1 MGLRIKGT
9 LNEAEVNSN
18 KELMVSLAKD
28 KANAGFS
35 LLGAEINP
43 EGQGAGRLV
52 RRAMIGAEGT
62 LQTGN
67 DFMLFSDNFFGSILN
82 TSKYKVVNTT
92 MTALIASGR
101 LALNAGNSVA
111 TSVATQVLTYKTFP
125 LYLSSALVFDLEA
138 MITQDV
144 MPQNTIEFG
153 LGLCTGIV
161 TPTDGVFF
169 RLNSSGVLHG
179 VLNNNGSELV
189 INLNY
194 TPLSL
199 QINRYTIKAYAD
211 SVEFWIN
218 GILYGTQ
225 SRGTSTGHP
234 FASVALP
241 IMLRMINN
249 NALAVAQRFEVQSV
263 NISLF
268 GTNITRLWS
277 SAMAGMGLSSI
288 NQPDGAVSGQSAN
301 YVNSTAPVSAV
312 LANITAGYATLGGQF
327 QFVAV
332 AGAETDYALFG
343 YQVLGRNLLVR
354 GLRIETFNMG
364 AIVATSPTLLQWA
377 LGVGSTGVSLATAD
391 SSTGGTRLPRRLPL
405 GVQMLPVGSVIGQVA
420 VPIDINLD
428 APVIVEAGTF
438 LHVILKMPVGTAT
451 ASQIIRGTVMINGF
465 YE

>member
-1 MGLRIKGT
+1 MGIRLKGAV
-9 LNEAEVNSN
+9 NEAEVNSDN
-18 KELMVSLAKD
+18 ELIVALNKD
-28 KANAGFS
+28 KSKAGFS

-67 DFMLFSDNFFGSILN
+67 DFMLFSDNFYGAVLN
-82 TSKYKVVNTT
+82 GSKYKIVNTT
-92 MTALIASGR
+92 MTSVIASGR
-101 LALNAGNSVA
+101 LVLNGGNSVA
-111 TSVATQVLTYKTFP
+111 TAVATQVQTYKTFT
-125 LYLSSALVFDLEA
+125 LYLSSALVFDIEA

-153 LGLCTGIV
+153 LGACVGLV
-161 TPTDGVFF
+161 APTDGVFF
-169 RLNSSGVLHG
+169 RLNSSGVLQG
-179 VLNNNGSELV
+179 VLNNNGSELS

-225 SRGTSTGHP
+225 ARGTSTGHP

-249 NALAVAQRFEVQSV
+249 NALAIAQRFEVQSV
-263 NISLF
+263 NVSLF

-277 SAMAGMGLSSI
+277 SAMAGMGLSAV
-288 NQPDGAVSGQSAN
+288 NQPDGAVSGISAN
-301 YVNSTAPVSAV
+301 YVNSTAPVSATLSNTV
-312 LANITAGYATLGGQF
+312 AGYATLGGQF
-327 QFVAV
+327 QFAAV

-354 GLRIETFNMG
+354 GVRIDTINLG
-364 AIVATSPTLLQWA
+364 VAVATTPTVLQWS
-377 LGVGSTGVSLATAD
+377 LGVGSTAVSLATAD
-391 SSTGGTRLPRRLPL
+391 SVTAGTRARRVQPL
-405 GVQMLPVGSVIGQVA
+405 GFQSYAIGSAIGFSA
-420 VPIDINLD
+420 PTIDINLD
-428 APVIVEAGTF
+428 APVMIEAGTY
-438 LHVILKMPVGTAT
+438 LHIILKMPVGTAT